1 MNNHHTIS
9 AHFAQQRRVVA
20 ISAHYSRFVG
30 VMKFLLP
37 ATAAAIAAMV
47 VAWPYLNVRDQ
58 EFRLSFVD
66 VGVDDNNDFYMNNAR
81 YFSSDQRDQPYTV
94 TADSAIQEVDNS
106 DVVRFTAPKADIMLR
121 DGIWLALTA
130 ERGTL
135 VRSTQQLELRG
146 LVNVFSDEG
155 YEFRTK
161 RAMIDLESKAA
172 SGVDPVE
179 GQGPIGL
186 INATGFRIEDQGRTL
201 RFLSDVRMTIYPRSG
216 R

>member
-1 MNNHHTIS
+1 MNNQRSIG
-9 AHFAQQRRVVA
+9 AQFAQRRRIVA

-30 VMKFLLP
+30 IMKFLLP

-47 VAWPYLNVRDQ
+47 VAWPYLNGRDE
-58 EFRLSFVD
+58 EFRLSFAD
-66 VGVDDNNDFYMNNAR
+66 IGVDDNNDFYMNNAR
-81 YFSSDQRDQPYTV
+81 YFASDQRDQPYTV
-94 TADSAIQEVDNS
+94 TADSVVQAVDNS
-106 DVVRFTAPKADIMLR
+106 DIVHFTAPKADIMLQ
-121 DGIWLALTA
+121 DGVWLALTA

-155 YEFRTK
+155 YEFRTE
-161 RAMIDLESKAA
+161 RAIIDLDSKAA
-172 SGVDPVE
+172 RGDDPVE

-201 RFLSDVRMTIYPRSG
+201 RFMSDVRMTIYPRSG
-216 R
+216 Q